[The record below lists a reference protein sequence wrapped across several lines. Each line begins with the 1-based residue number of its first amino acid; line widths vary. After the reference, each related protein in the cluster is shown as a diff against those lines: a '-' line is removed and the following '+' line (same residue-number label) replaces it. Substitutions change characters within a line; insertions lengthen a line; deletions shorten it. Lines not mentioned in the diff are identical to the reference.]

1 MSYFETRSRR
11 HDAHAPLRFL
21 AACLLLAA
29 LPWGAAQAIGDDV
42 ATFLDATGAIADGAD
57 GYSVGALDLATDA
70 PNDVLASVRLSGSLA
85 GEGLSDAAS
94 TLAIA
99 TGYGAGIEQPLLT
112 FLRDRAPSFAG
123 EGPVRISVES
133 YVLELDIADAELTD
147 VDLALSLPRVASDA
161 FGPAVAVLGDPDAPV
176 TIRVFSD
183 FQCPFCARYA
193 LEILPGVEAGP
204 VEEGEANF
212 AFHHFP
218 LTTIHANAVPAAEA
232 AQCVVERFGDE
243 AFWAYH
249 DLVFERTA
257 AWQNLGDPYLY
268 FARLAE
274 DVPAVVQAA
283 ASRDDVAA
291 DAAEEVAVDELG
303 TCLSERATRDT
314 VDAALEVARTL
325 GLSGTPSVFVGGYR
339 LDDFGNPQ
347 AYARLLRL
355 AEAQAAV
362 GASD

>member
-1 MSYFETRSRR
+1 MMHSAATRRR
-11 HDAHAPLRFL
+11 PTPFL
-21 AACLLLAA
+21 LAAACLVAAA
-29 LPWGAAQAIGDDV
+29 LPWAEGQAIGDDV

-57 GYSVGALDLATDA
+57 GYTVGALELATDA
-70 PNDVLASVRLSGSLA
+70 PNAVLGSVRLSGSLMDD
-85 GEGLSDAAS
+85 GLADAAS

-99 TGYGAGIEQPLLT
+99 TGYGAGIEEPLLA

-133 YVLELDIADAELTD
+133 YVLELDVADAELSD
-147 VDLALSLPRVASDA
+147 VDLTLSLPRVASEA
-161 FGPAVAVLGDPDAPV
+161 FGPAVAMLGDPDAPV

-183 FQCPFCARYA
+183 FQCPFCGRYA

-204 VEEGEANF
+204 LAEGEANF

-218 LTTIHANAVPAAEA
+218 LTSIHANAVPAAEA
-232 AQCVVERFGDE
+232 AQCVIERFGDE

-249 DLVFERTA
+249 DVVFERMG
-257 AWQNLGDPYLY
+257 AWQDLGDPYQY

-274 DVPAVVQAA
+274 DVPAVV
-283 ASRDDVAA
+283 
-291 DAAEEVAVDELG
+291 DAAGGSAVDELG
-303 TCLSERATRDT
+303 ACLSDRETRDS
-314 VDAALEVARTL
+314 VDAALEVARSL

-347 AYARLLRL
+347 AYARLIRL
-355 AEAQAAV
+355 AEAQGATAEGA

>member
-1 MSYFETRSRR
+1 MTHFEARSRR
-11 HDAHAPLRFL
+11 HVPLL
-21 AACLLLAA
+21 AVAACLLFAA
-29 LPWGAAQAIGDDV
+29 LPSAAAQAIGDDV

-57 GYSVGALDLATDA
+57 GYTVGALELATTA
-70 PNDVLASVRLSGSLA
+70 PNDILASLRLSGSLT
-85 GEGLSDAAS
+85 GDGLADAAA

-99 TGYGAGIEQPLLT
+99 TGYGAGIEEPLLS
-112 FLRDRAPSFAG
+112 FLRERAPSFAG
-123 EGPVRISVES
+123 EGPVRVSVES
-133 YVLELDIADAELTD
+133 YVLELDVADAALND
-147 VDLALSLPRVASDA
+147 VELALSLPRVDSDA
-161 FGPAVAVLGDPDAPV
+161 FGPAVAVLGAADAPV

-204 VEEGEANF
+204 LAEGQANF

-218 LTTIHANAVPAAEA
+218 LTSIHANAVPAAEA

-249 DLVFERTA
+249 DLIFERTA

-274 DVPAVVQAA
+274 DVPAVVEAA
-283 ASRDDVAA
+283 ASRGDVA
-291 DAAEEVAVDELG
+291 DEEAAGVAVEELG
-303 TCLSERATRDT
+303 TCLSERATRDS

-325 GLSGTPSVFVGGYR
+325 GLSGTPTVFVGGYR
-339 LDDFGNPQ
+339 LADFGNPQ

-355 AEAQAAV
+355 AEAQAGFEA
-362 GASD
+362 AD